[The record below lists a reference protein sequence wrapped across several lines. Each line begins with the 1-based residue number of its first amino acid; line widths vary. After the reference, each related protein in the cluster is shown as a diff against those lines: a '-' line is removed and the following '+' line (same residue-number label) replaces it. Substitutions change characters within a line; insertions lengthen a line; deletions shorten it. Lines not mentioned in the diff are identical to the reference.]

1 VNVTGFS
8 HLVFT
13 LRTSRLFSNHPSTN
27 RLNCG
32 DTRQLSSLFSSRHSH
47 PFVSLGL
54 APTQHQDS
62 TVLLPKVSHTAHL
75 PPQLLVCAPWETS
88 KHTFSSS
95 FVSPRH
101 RLTLHSR
108 SRLRS
113 TASHIAPYR
122 NKPYRNA
129 QSLPSIVMAPKRHV
143 VGSPT
148 SPASA
153 EPLLPAALS
162 AAPSITMRVPPPG
175 VVGVSDPAP
184 PARPAI
190 MLDSALLRPPDDS
203 LPILADRFRTKVC
216 RNFVAKGTCPYTDR
230 CMFAH
235 GDAQLR
241 TPEMNFRDN
250 LLTGAAIR
258 DYQIRVDGAS
268 VSAMSSGEVQQHT
281 LIATPTLAAPV
292 LVQPRTPVL
301 NPPSHPPNPPITST
315 EPFMRSDRGPK
326 PKRAMSAGTAASSS
340 QPRGRGAHTEPTS
353 PQGSSSPPVL
363 LHHAPAIPSAGAG
376 GAVTGTPTSQ
386 QSASP
391 REPDDATSTAERG
404 GSHPRR
410 GSYIHQPY
418 SQRPLN

>member
-1 VNVTGFS
+1 
-8 HLVFT
+8 
-13 LRTSRLFSNHPSTN
+13 
-27 RLNCG
+27 
-32 DTRQLSSLFSSRHSH
+32 
-47 PFVSLGL
+47 
-54 APTQHQDS
+54 
-62 TVLLPKVSHTAHL
+62 
-75 PPQLLVCAPWETS
+75 
-88 KHTFSSS
+88 
-95 FVSPRH
+95 
-101 RLTLHSR
+101 
-108 SRLRS
+108 
-113 TASHIAPYR
+113 
-122 NKPYRNA
+122 
-129 QSLPSIVMAPKRHV
+129 
-143 VGSPT
+143 
-148 SPASA
+148 
-153 EPLLPAALS
+153 
-162 AAPSITMRVPPPG
+162 
-175 VVGVSDPAP
+175 
-184 PARPAI
+184 

-258 DYQIRVDGAS
+258 DYQIRVDGAP
-268 VSAMSSGEVQQHT
+268 VSPMSSGEVQQHT
-281 LIATPTLAAPV
+281 LMATPTLAAPV

-363 LHHAPAIPSAGAG
+363 LHHAPAIQSAGAG